1 MSSFTTEEIM
11 NTLIEDMRM
20 SRITKAD
27 SDCSLV
33 KILKKQQELIEQNQ
47 KKIKEQRELIEHL
60 WAWAEERDEAK
71 YEGKTPSEADAEA
84 YLNLM
89 YPVEEEEKEEEKEDY
104 WDWAGVAAALQD
116 KYKTEWDDTT
126 LKQCEGDTPKVK
138 DDELAP
144 VKYWGEQPLLDDS
157 VLSSITDHEFDI
169 DYRNFKLYDEYEGE
183 KQGYTYLNDGPQGPG
198 YYGLKLPLQWTP
210 NIY

>member
-1 MSSFTTEEIM
+1 MSSFINNKTSEELFTTLFDE
-11 NTLIEDMRM
+11 MRM
-20 SRITKAD
+20 NRIKKAD
-27 SDCSLV
+27 YDASLLD
-33 KILKKQQELIEQNQ
+33 ILKNQQKLIEQNQ
-47 KKIKEQRELIEHL
+47 KKIKEQQELIEHL
-60 WAWAEERDEAK
+60 WAWAEERDEEK

-89 YPVEEEEKEEEKEDY
+89 YPIEEEEQKNND
-104 WDWAGVAAALQD
+104 
-116 KYKTEWDDTT
+116 
-126 LKQCEGDTPKVK
+126 
-138 DDELAP
+138 LAP

-157 VLSSITDHEFDI
+157 VLLSITDHEFDI

-210 NIY
+210 SIY

>member
-1 MSSFTTEEIM
+1 MSSFINNKTTQEIM
-11 NTLIEDMRM
+11 DTLFDDMRM

-27 SDCSLV
+27 CDASLI

-47 KKIKEQRELIEHL
+47 KKIKEQQELIEHL
-60 WAWAEERDEAK
+60 WAWAEERDESK
-71 YEGKTPSEADAEA
+71 YEEKTPSETDSEA

-89 YPVEEEEKEEEKEDY
+89 YPIEEEEREEEDY
-104 WDWAGVAAALQD
+104 WDWAGVTAALEE

-126 LKQCEGDTPKVK
+126 PKKCEEKQYDNTTGSAAIE
-138 DDELAP
+138 
-144 VKYWGEQPLLDDS
+144 
-157 VLSSITDHEFDI
+157 I

-210 NIY
+210 SIY

>member
-1 MSSFTTEEIM
+1 MSSFIDNKTSEELITTLFDE
-11 NTLIEDMRM
+11 MRM
-20 SRITKAD
+20 NRITKAD
-27 SDCSLV
+27 YDASLFD
-33 KILKKQQELIEQNQ
+33 ILKNQQKLIEQNQ
-47 KKIKEQRELIEHL
+47 KKIKEQLELIEHL

-71 YEGKTPSEADAEA
+71 YEGKTPS
-84 YLNLM
+84 
-89 YPVEEEEKEEEKEDY
+89 EKEDY

-126 LKQCEGDTPKVK
+126 LKQCEGDTLKVK

-210 NIY
+210 SIY

>member
-27 SDCSLV
+27 SDGSLV

-89 YPVEEEEKEEEKEDY
+89 YPIEEEE
-104 WDWAGVAAALQD
+104 Q
-116 KYKTEWDDTT
+116 
-126 LKQCEGDTPKVK
+126 K
-138 DDELAP
+138 DNDLAP
-144 VKYWGEQPLLDDS
+144 VKYWGEQPLLNDS
-157 VLSSITDHEFDI
+157 VLRNFNQEKQYDNNHI

-183 KQGYTYLNDGPQGPG
+183 KEGYTYLNDGPQGPG
-198 YYGLKLPLQWTP
+198 YYGLKMPLEWTR
-210 NIY
+210 IDV